1 MLGRLS
7 ILVAEMK
14 TRSRYPLI
22 SPLSFLLFLILQ
34 GCTSEPGIW
43 KNKKIQSGVRADFH
57 ARNEELI
64 GYIKLNQVK
73 RVKAMLSRELSH
85 DNSTEVLIE
94 HLSNRFNDNKYQLF
108 DEYYMVNK
116 YIDADTVKAAKAGL
130 NAYSLT
136 FQNPAHEMYI
146 SMFLPKDGENK
157 YLISVVYSKLNYG
170 WRITGLE
177 AEPYSFNGETCPELF
192 NRAKTAY
199 NKGYLIDA
207 VNTTALAV
215 TCRQPISVWQYAVQ
229 DSIGDFYTRILA
241 LANEKY
247 RFPYVLN
254 ELPTKPRIFRVF
266 NQTDGRGSF
275 PMVHYLTSI
284 PLKDTIALKKEN
296 AQIRKIIGKIMPG
309 IDKDKKYVLYS
320 AFNEKPVSYR
330 EVDRFEMT
338 DKLQ

>member
-1 MLGRLS
+1 
-7 ILVAEMK
+7 MK
-14 TRSRYPLI
+14 THNLR
-22 SPLSFLLFLILQ
+22 PLSFLIFLSLLFILQ
-34 GCTSEPGIW
+34 GCTSEPGVW
-43 KNKKIQSGVRADFH
+43 KNEKINGGVKADFH

-85 DNSTEVLIE
+85 DNSTEPLIE
-94 HLSNRFNDNKYQLF
+94 HLSNRFNDNKYQLL
-108 DEYYMVNK
+108 DEYYLVNK
-116 YIDADTVKAAKAGL
+116 YIDADTIKASGTGI

-136 FQNPAHEMYI
+136 WSQPAQEMYI

-157 YLISVVYSKLNYG
+157 YLISIVYSKLDYG

-177 AEPYSFNGETCPELF
+177 AAPYTFNGETCPELF
-192 NRAKTAY
+192 NRAKAAY

-207 VNTTALAV
+207 VNTAALAV
-215 TCRQPISVWQYAVQ
+215 KCIQPMPVWQYAEQ
-229 DSIGDFYTRILA
+229 DSLADFYNRILA

-247 RFPYVLN
+247 HFPYVLT

-266 NQTDGRGSF
+266 NQTDERGSF
-275 PMVHYLTSI
+275 PMIHYLTTIS
-284 PLKDTIALKKEN
+284 LKDTVALKKEN

-320 AFNEKPVSYR
+320 AFNEKPVSTR

-338 DKLQ
+338 DRLR